1 MELSDS
7 CRDRTPCTLCN
18 AMGFSTLKPPSIRQ
32 GCTALLIYSCSSGL
46 PWLPFR
52 NPSKDPLGPRIS
64 AAFISYSLSTL
75 HPSRPPLEHQPE
87 MERPHSYTYP
97 YQSNGHTRY
106 AASHGT
112 SSAFSASANPNE
124 DWTKISDLAE
134 RRRIQNRI
142 AQRNYRKS
150 LLRRQLPVPL
160 LMAVSGKKLKR
171 RLEDLERRAASTS
184 ASPEQSYQEL
194 ARPEERTTSEKHVQS
209 SRGSSTIAPQRRQ
222 RQSPEPLSREFG
234 ALNEDR
240 TTQFGQHF
248 TRELS
253 ASPPPMFTY
262 STYPPSEQ
270 LYYNDFS
277 QTSSQAV
284 PAAYY
289 DHTYHHQYNASLQS
303 TLPIMPS
310 SNDGIKQENLFSDD
324 DLLSPF
330 NMNYASIS
338 GMDVNPSRAY
348 SDASAQVNYPIF
360 FPLNHFS

>member
-1 MELSDS
+1 
-7 CRDRTPCTLCN
+7 
-18 AMGFSTLKPPSIRQ
+18 
-32 GCTALLIYSCSSGL
+32 
-46 PWLPFR
+46 
-52 NPSKDPLGPRIS
+52 
-64 AAFISYSLSTL
+64 
-75 HPSRPPLEHQPE
+75 

-106 AASHGT
+106 ASSHGT

-150 LLRRQLPVPL
+150 LVPL
-160 LMAVSGKKLKR
+160 PLVVTVLMAILGKKLKR

-194 ARPEERTTSEKHVQS
+194 ARPEVRATSEKHGQS
-209 SRGSSTIAPQRRQ
+209 SRGPPAIAPQRRQ
-222 RQSPEPLSREFG
+222 QQSPEPMSNDFRPSHD
-234 ALNEDR
+234 DR
-240 TTQFGQHF
+240 TTGFGQRF

-253 ASPPPMFTY
+253 ASPPPLFAY
-262 STYPPSEQ
+262 STYPPSEPM
-270 LYYNDFS
+270 YYTDYS
-277 QTSSQAV
+277 QQTSSQAV
-284 PAAYY
+284 AAPFY
-289 DHTYHHQYNASLQS
+289 DHSYHHQYNASLHS

-310 SNDGIKQENLFSDD
+310 SNDGIKNEHLFSDD

-338 GMDVNPSRAY
+338 AMDVNTSRAY

-360 FPLNHFS
+360 FPPKYFS